1 MRSPQARAKS
11 TVRRLS
17 LVVAALV
24 LTACGTTGPVANPA
38 DGPAVGVDVASSA
51 TAPTTTVTSTG
62 TTTSAP
68 SLSPS
73 SLSPSSVEESAVE
86 ESAVEPTPVDAPAGE
101 PLGEFDPKAIDPL
114 ATPTPVLPVT
124 VTGADGVESTVTSVE
139 RVVAV
144 SQSGTVAEI
153 VATLGLA
160 DTLAGR
166 DIAATFHG
174 TEDVPIVTQGHDLA
188 TEPVLALDPTL
199 VLLDES
205 AGPPEVIAQLRNA
218 GIPVVVVPD
227 AWTLQD
233 IGPRIAAVASAM
245 GVPEAGQELLDRT
258 DAQIAAAAALRPEGE
273 KPPRIAFLYLRGTA
287 GVYLMA
293 GEGSG
298 ADSMIEAIGAEDA
311 GTAMGLEKFRPITSE
326 GMILAAPDVLLLM
339 TKGYES
345 VGGMEGLLK
354 IPGIAQT
361 PAAQNQRVVTMDDG
375 ILLSFGPRTGEVI
388 THLAA
393 QVYGAGS

>member
-1 MRSPQARAKS
+1 MRSPQARTKS
-11 TVRRLS
+11 HRRSAVRRLS
-17 LVVAALV
+17 VVAIALV

-38 DGPAVGVDVASSA
+38 SGPAVAVDVPSSA
-51 TAPTTTVTSTG
+51 TAPAATVTSTETTTS

-68 SLSPS
+68 S
-73 SLSPSSVEESAVE
+73 ESAPSGSATVE
-86 ESAVEPTPVDAPAGE
+86 SSGGGASVE
-101 PLGEFDPKAIDPL
+101 PLGEFDPRAIDPL
-114 ATPTPVLPVT
+114 ATPTPILPVT

-166 DIAATFHG
+166 DIAATFLG

-205 AGPPEVIAQLRNA
+205 AGPPEVIAQLRGA

-227 AWTLQD
+227 AWTLED

-245 GVPEAGQELLDRT
+245 GVPDAGQELLDRT
-258 DAQIAAAAALRPEGE
+258 EDQIAAAAALRPEGE

-393 QVYGAGS
+393 EVYGAGS